1 MTTFDYDRSISF
13 MLVHFGVQSLD
24 WTYFV
29 KTFKEFSN
37 SKDPVKV
44 LIRVNPN
51 IDPNVHPYISTGLK
65 TSKFGI
71 VENEVYEMAEAIS
84 RSDDLRKGFPSKLL
98 STFSMLVTLSWS
110 VTNIVPSSKSW
121 KSPWYPLS
129 PWKHDFKIGTDTWL
143 CYETETYFGID
154 SAPYKCSKSCNQCW
168 WRSWNRLSSL

>member
-1 MTTFDYDRSISF
+1 MVIYQYHQEISNGYLRWHIWMSSSVTLNIRLDHLWPKVFTIKLTIHFHPWPPTLNLISF
-13 MLVHFGVQSLD
+13 VE
-24 WTYFV
+24 
-29 KTFKEFSN
+29 TFKEFSN

-121 KSPWYPLS
+121 KSSWHPLPS
-129 PWKHDFKIGTDTWL
+129 G
-143 CYETETYFGID
+143 
-154 SAPYKCSKSCNQCW
+154 
-168 WRSWNRLSSL
+168 

>member
-1 MTTFDYDRSISF
+1 MTVQFHPCSSI
-13 MLVHFGVQSLD
+13 LD

-29 KTFKEFSN
+29 KTFKGFSN

-84 RSDDLRKGFPSKLL
+84 ESDDLRKGFHQ
-98 STFSMLVTLSWS
+98 SWRQ
-110 VTNIVPSSKSW
+110 
-121 KSPWYPLS
+121 
-129 PWKHDFKIGTDTWL
+129 
-143 CYETETYFGID
+143 YF
-154 SAPYKCSKSCNQCW
+154 QFW
-168 WRSWNRLSSL
+168 